1 MKVLVL
7 GCGEMGT
14 SAVEDLYAYGK
25 FKEIVVATRRVE
37 KVKTLLPKLK
47 RRRVKITPLE
57 LNVEK
62 GNRLV
67 NLMRS
72 CDVAINCIGPN
83 YKHEVKIAEAAIEA
97 KTDLIDIND
106 DYEATYEMWK
116 LDERA
121 KEAGII
127 IVMGLGASPGIN
139 NIFARACADQLETVD
154 EIHTTWVMSG
164 TDPGGLALAYHL
176 LYSLSGKA
184 LTYANNQMIEVESFV
199 DGRERLEFLDP
210 VGSLDVFHVGHPEPI
225 TLSRAFPTAKIVD
238 DKATFNP
245 PFINDL
251 IRDLGKLVR
260 ESEGPISINGTKVDP
275 MDFAALY
282 FHKKCKG
289 LKDFPKEGALRTD
302 VKGRRNGES
311 KVITYTSSGVIT
323 SGTGTP
329 ASMGAQMLM
338 DGHIQGKGVL
348 APEEC
353 VDWRV
358 FIQTIVMRGIGRLI
372 IKERDA

>member
-25 FKEIVVATRRVE
+25 FKEVIVATRSVD

-47 RRRVKITPLE
+47 RRRVKVTPFE
-57 LNVEK
+57 LNIEN

-67 NLMRS
+67 DLMRN

-83 YKHEVKIAEAAIEA
+83 YKYEVKVAEAAIEA

-116 LDERA
+116 LDEQA

-139 NIFARACADQLETVD
+139 NVFVRACADQLETVD

-184 LTYANNQMIEVESFV
+184 LTYENNEMIEVESFV
-199 DGRERLEFLDP
+199 DGKERIEFLDP
-210 VGSLDVFHVGHPEPI
+210 VGPLDVFHVGHPEPI
-225 TLSRAFPTAKIVD
+225 TLSRAFPTAKTVD

-245 PFINDL
+245 PFINDI
-251 IRDLGKLVR
+251 IRDLGKLAR
-260 ESEGPISINGTKVDP
+260 ESEGPININGSKVDP
-275 MDFAALY
+275 MDFAAAY
-282 FHKKCKG
+282 FHKKCKS

-311 KVITYTSSGVIT
+311 KIITYTSSGVIT

-329 ASMGAQMLM
+329 ASMGAQMLI

-358 FIQTIVMRGIGRLI
+358 FIQTIVSRGVGRLI

>member
-1 MKVLVL
+1 V
-7 GCGEMGT
+7 
-14 SAVEDLYAYGK
+14 AV
-25 FKEIVVATRRVE
+25 
-37 KVKTLLPKLK
+37 
-47 RRRVKITPLE
+47 
-57 LNVEK
+57 
-62 GNRLV
+62 
-67 NLMRS
+67 
-72 CDVAINCIGPN
+72 NCIGPN
-83 YKHEVKIAEAAIEA
+83 YKHEVTIAEAAIAA

-106 DYEATYEMWK
+106 DYEATYAMWK

-184 LTYANNQMIEVESFV
+184 LTYENNEMIEVESFV
-199 DGRERLEFLDP
+199 DGKERMEFLDP
-210 VGSLDVFHVGHPEPI
+210 VGPLDVFHVGHPEPI
-225 TLSRAFPTAKIVD
+225 TLSRAFPTAKTVD

-251 IRDLGKLVR
+251 IRDLGKLIR
-260 ESEGPISINGTKVDP
+260 EAEGPININGTKVDP
-275 MDFAALY
+275 MDFAAAY
-282 FHKKCKG
+282 FHKKCKS

-329 ASMGAQMLM
+329 ASMGAQMLI

-348 APEEC
+348 TPEEC

-358 FIQTIVMRGIGRLI
+358 FIQTIVSRGVGRLI

>member
-14 SAVEDLYAYGK
+14 STVEDLYAYGK

-47 RRRVKITPLE
+47 RRRVKVTPLE
-57 LNVEK
+57 LNVEN

-97 KTDLIDIND
+97 KTNLIDIND

-199 DGRERLEFLDP
+199 DGRERLEFPDP

-245 PFINDL
+245 PSINDL

-275 MDFAALY
+275 MDFAAAY

-302 VKGRRNGES
+302 VKGRRNGKS

-358 FIQTIVMRGIGRLI
+358 FIQTIVKRGIGRLI

>member
-47 RRRVKITPLE
+47 RRRVKVTPLE
-57 LNVEK
+57 LNVEN

-97 KTDLIDIND
+97 KTNLIDIND

-199 DGRERLEFLDP
+199 DGRERLEFPDP

-245 PFINDL
+245 PSINDL

-275 MDFAALY
+275 MDFAAAY

-302 VKGRRNGES
+302 VKGRRNGKS

-358 FIQTIVMRGIGRLI
+358 FIQTIVKRGIGRLI